1 MKITKENDFYTIS
14 GCGFKMI
21 LDYKSFKELAKEIVK
36 MILKG
41 EFNDNI

>member
-1 MKITKENDFYTIS
+1 MKITKENDFYIIS
-14 GCGFKMI
+14 GGGFKMI
-21 LDYKSFKELAKEIVK
+21 LDYKNFKELAKEIVK